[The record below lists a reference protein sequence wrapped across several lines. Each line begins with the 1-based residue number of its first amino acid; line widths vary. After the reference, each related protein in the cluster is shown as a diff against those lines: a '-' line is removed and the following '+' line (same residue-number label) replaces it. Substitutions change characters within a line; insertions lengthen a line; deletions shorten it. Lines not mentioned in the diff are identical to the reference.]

1 MKRKAI
7 LLRFTSN
14 DNEFYKS
21 DLDFGLVKHFLK
33 SAQGGCFS
41 EKEIIEFST
50 KEIHKQGL
58 LDLIDSVDYSFIYFS
73 GHSAFLDRLIHLQLS
88 DCLIKESEL
97 IRKNKKQWI
106 FLDCCRTSNPSIN
119 SPEFSLPRHVN
130 VLTENNEKDYQK
142 WLTSVSNLEP
152 FYLLYRTT
160 QLNEFAFSNEFGG
173 YGTQAFFMTLMEQLK
188 NKKTINFESLFSIIN
203 SKLKAI
209 QQSDYLNGNAEL
221 NNYPFKFN
229 CCRCWTPT
237 NN

>member
-1 MKRKAI
+1 MKRKSI

-14 DNEFYKS
+14 DYEFYKS
-21 DLDFGLVKHFLK
+21 NSDFGLVKSFLH
-33 SAQGGCFS
+33 STQGGCFT

-50 KEIHKQGL
+50 NEIHKQGL
-58 LDLIDSVDYSFIYFS
+58 FDLIDSVDYSFIYFS

-88 DCLIKESEL
+88 DCLMKESEL

-119 SPEFSLPRHVN
+119 SPEFSLPRHVD
-130 VLTENNEKDYQK
+130 VFTENNEKDYQN

-173 YGTQAFFMTLMEQLK
+173 YGTQIFFMTLME
-188 NKKTINFESLFSIIN
+188 
-203 SKLKAI
+203 KLKDNQTISFEELALI
-209 QQSDYLNGNAEL
+209 ITNKQGLLQYPDFVVGNADL
-221 NNYPFKFN
+221 KTHPFTFIK
-229 CCRCWTPT
+229 
-237 NN
+237 

>member
-21 DLDFGLVKHFLK
+21 DLDFGLVKHFLQ

-50 KEIHKQGL
+50 NEIHKQGL
-58 LDLIDSVDYSFIYFS
+58 LNLIDSVDYSFIYFS
-73 GHSAFLDRLIHLQLS
+73 GHSVFLDRLIHLQLS

-106 FLDCCRTSNPSIN
+106 FLDCCRTSNLSIN
-119 SPEFSLPRHVN
+119 SPEFSLPRHVD
-130 VLTENNEKDYQK
+130 VFTENNEKDYQN

-173 YGTQAFFMTLMEQLK
+173 YGTQIFFMTLME
-188 NKKTINFESLFSIIN
+188 
-203 SKLKAI
+203 KLKEKQTISFEELALI
-209 QQSDYLNGNAEL
+209 ITNKQGLLQYPDFVVGNADL
-221 NNYPFKFN
+221 KTHPFTFI
-229 CCRCWTPT
+229 T
-237 NN
+237 

>member
-21 DLDFGLVKHFLK
+21 DLDFGLVKHFLQ

-50 KEIHKQGL
+50 NEIDKKGL

-97 IRKNKKQWI
+97 IRKYKKQWI
-106 FLDCCRTSNPSIN
+106 FLDCCRTSKPSMN
-119 SPEFSLPRHVN
+119 SPEFSMQRHVGIF
-130 VLTENNEKDYQK
+130 TKNNEKDYQN
-142 WLTSVSNLEP
+142 WMTNVSNQEP
-152 FYLLYRTT
+152 FYLLYHTT
-160 QLNEFAFSNEFGG
+160 NLSDFAFSNDFGG
-173 YGTQAFFMTLMEQLK
+173 YGTQIFFMTLMEELK
-188 NKKTINFESLFSIIN
+188 DNQTISFEELASIITN
-203 SKLKAI
+203 KQGLI
-209 QQSDYLNGNAEL
+209 QYPDFVVGNADL
-221 NNYPFKFN
+221 KTHPFTFIK
-229 CCRCWTPT
+229 
-237 NN
+237 